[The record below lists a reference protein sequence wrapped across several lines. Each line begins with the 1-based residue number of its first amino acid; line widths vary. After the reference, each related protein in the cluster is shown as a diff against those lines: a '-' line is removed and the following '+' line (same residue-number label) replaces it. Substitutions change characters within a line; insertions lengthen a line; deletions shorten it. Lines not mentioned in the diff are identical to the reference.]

1 MMKRNIV
8 ILLFMAAACS
18 GYAQKKDIQTART
31 YIKSKK
37 DLDKAEQLMLNLLKD
52 SANRDNEKIWLTLYE
67 AQRAIYEQG
76 NEKLAREYDK
86 LWRYV
91 KDYVYKPGKF
101 SREDLDYFF
110 DFTD

>member
-18 GYAQKKDIQTART
+18 GYAQKKDIQAART

-52 SANRDNEKIWLTLYE
+52 SANRDNEKIWLTLYA
-67 AQRAIYEQG
+67 AQSAIYEKE
-76 NEKLAREYDK
+76 NEKLYI
-86 LWRYV
+86 
-91 KDYVYKPGKF
+91 
-101 SREDLDYFF
+101 
-110 DFTD
+110 